1 MPSPKISKIRFD
13 HSKRMDRLK
22 LRMIYKRRPRDFG
35 ETSVCQ
41 TLKFRNIY
49 LVISRRYREYTSG
62 QDQFQ
67 NIVLN
72 IRSGYRYQQ
81 TEVIDIFLYLGAMY
95 LNFIWLF

>member
-1 MPSPKISKIRFD
+1 MPSPKISKIRLD

-35 ETSVCQ
+35 EISVCQ
-41 TLKFRNIY
+41 TLKLRNIY
-49 LVISRRYREYTSG
+49 LVISRRYREYTSA

-72 IRSGYRYQQ
+72 IRSGYRYQLA
-81 TEVIDIFLYLGAMY
+81 D
-95 LNFIWLF
+95 